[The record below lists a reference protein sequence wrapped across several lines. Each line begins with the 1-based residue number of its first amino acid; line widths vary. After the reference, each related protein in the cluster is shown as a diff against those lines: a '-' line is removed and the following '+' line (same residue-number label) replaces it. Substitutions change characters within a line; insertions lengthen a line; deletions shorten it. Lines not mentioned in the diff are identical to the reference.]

1 LNNEFCYSWNGL
13 EDLSFS
19 SLQYLKANK
28 LPADVLTILI
38 KNTNGSLIELE
49 IDHLYGSAN
58 NNEIIQ
64 AISQACPNIKYLK
77 LSIIDAN
84 ILEFKN
90 LLKNCQCLSELL
102 LLLIY

>member
-1 LNNEFCYSWNGL
+1 VNLKEYSWNGL

-38 KNTNGSLIELE
+38 KNTKGSLIKLE
-49 IDHLYGSAN
+49 IDHLYDNAC

-77 LSIIDAN
+77 LSIRDAN